1 MTLYVINFKKHY
13 FKIILSLSLML
24 LCLVL
29 LFKAVYGFPGV
40 HWPGGVE
47 VQEAPSPFGEFLR
60 WPEAS
65 KLFPKY
71 ARALVIDV
79 ETGLGFRVQ
88 RRAGRHH
95 ADVQPL
101 TAEDTAI
108 MKKIYNGKWSWKRR
122 AVVVQLDS
130 GKRIAASM
138 TGMPHGGGAIRGND
152 FNGHFC
158 IHFRDSKTHIA
169 GKVNLSHQIMVWKAA
184 GRVVEELSILTPKQV
199 IEVFLAAADQGDAS
213 VAEKALAGPLFY
225 NAVLL
230 KGMEDIEQVRA
241 GGIIKTEEPNLF
253 EVSLALL
260 YGNKDWGNRGQV
272 NKNIKVRVV
281 YMETQGWKINP
292 LSLISQLESDREI
305 WNSSINIFPDSI
317 LGEEEETANSEPW
330 Q

>member
-1 MTLYVINFKKHY
+1 MPLHVISIKRNL
-13 FKIILSLSLML
+13 FKIILSVSLIL
-24 LCLVL
+24 LCLTL
-29 LFKAVYGFPGV
+29 LFKALYGFPGG
-40 HWPGGVE
+40 HWPGSE
-47 VQEAPSPFGEFLR
+47 VKEVPYSPYGEFLC

-65 KLFPKY
+65 KLFPRNAK
-71 ARALVIDV
+71 ALVIDL
-79 ETGLGFRVQ
+79 ETGMGFRVQ
-88 RRAGRHH
+88 RRAGSHH

-138 TGMPHGGGAIRGND
+138 NGMPHGGGAIRGNR

-184 GRVVEELSILTPKQV
+184 GRVAEELSILNPEQV
-199 IEVFLAAADQGDAS
+199 IEVFLAAADQGDEA
-213 VAEKALAGPLFY
+213 VAEKALAGPLLY

-230 KGMEDIEQVRA
+230 KGLEDIEQIRA
-241 GGIIKTEEPNLF
+241 GRIIKTEEPDLF

-260 YGNKDWGNRGQV
+260 YENKDRGNKGQV
-272 NKNIKVRVV
+272 NKNIKVSMV
-281 YMETQGWKINP
+281 YIENQGWKINP
-292 LSLISQLESDREI
+292 LSIIALLDREA
-305 WNSSINIFPDSI
+305 WNSSTNILPDSI
-317 LGEEEETANSEPW
+317 LGEEQETADSEPW
-330 Q
+330 